1 MTDLLCGR
9 LSATVPDDLSADAG
23 ARVDRMLHHLPD
35 RLGSQVLTR
44 LSALPGEWC
53 LRRLD
58 LVLPMDAD
66 ATDPHTEELWAE
78 HIIDALLDRLASGHD
93 VVHYP
98 HATDALVEAVAD
110 LARREPGH
118 AWAWRQIGVLH
129 PGDPDPQTDARGAA
143 LTALARFPEQVG
155 VVLARAADRA
165 GLASLHRLLGNAGWQ
180 AVARLLEI
188 PMEDLEGNPDRSGPL
203 RTPGSDAPP
212 LTMSTHL
219 GALGARDM
227 RLLRLVAESGFGTAC
242 LAEGLRP
249 SPGTARVWA
258 AVVLFEVDPGRCA
271 DPALLAP
278 LSRLLIGRQGGTDTL
293 LGVVHSTVP
302 DPRPSRLPGQHR
314 EGRHQDTGTPLPG
327 PTASGYEEWNR
338 DGAGEDVR
346 SVAGNTVRDTTGWAG
361 LLFWLNAAGSIRDR
375 LLEDPRLADRTIRWV
390 QRQIAPRLVPVEDDD
405 PVVAAFAGQPPSAPR
420 PGGPPATA
428 EEQEAL
434 VEIASAW
441 TAALLERL
449 DPEPPVEE
457 QLLRVARRRGEI
469 TADPG
474 WIDVWLDPDEVDVG
488 VRRAGLDLDPDWI
501 PWLGTVVRFRY
512 G

>member
-1 MTDLLCGR
+1 MTDLMCGR

-23 ARVDRMLHHLPD
+23 TRVDRMLHHLPD

-66 ATDPHTEELWAE
+66 ATDPHTEELWAGR
-78 HIIDALLDRLASGHD
+78 IIDALLDRLASGHD

-98 HATDALVEAVAD
+98 HTTDALVEAVAD

-155 VVLARAADRA
+155 VVLVRAADRA
-165 GLASLHRLLGNAGWQ
+165 GLASLHRLLGDAGWQ
-180 AVARLLEI
+180 AVARLLGI
-188 PMEDLEGNPDRSGPL
+188 PMEGLEGHSDRSGPL
-203 RTPGSDAPP
+203 RTAGSDAPP

-219 GALGARDM
+219 GNPGARDM

-242 LAEGLRP
+242 LAAGLRP

-258 AVVLFEVDPGRCA
+258 AVVLFEVDPGRSVDVA
-271 DPALLAP
+271 AIEPLARV
-278 LSRLLIGRQGGTDTL
+278 LMGRPGGAETSPGMVRSTVTDT
-293 LGVVHSTVP
+293 
-302 DPRPSRLPGQHR
+302 RPSRPPAQRRDAGATA
-314 EGRHQDTGTPLPG
+314 GG
-327 PTASGYEEWNR
+327 PTASGHEGVNR
-338 DGAGEDVR
+338 AGAGEDIR
-346 SVAGNTVRDTTGWAG
+346 PIAGNGTRDTTGWAG
-361 LLFWLNAAGSIRDR
+361 LLFWLNAADGIRDR
-375 LLEDPRLADRTIRWV
+375 LLDDPRLADRTIRWV

-405 PVVAAFAGQPPSAPR
+405 PVVAAFAGQPPSAPW
-420 PGGPPATA
+420 PGGPTATA

-434 VEIASAW
+434 AEIASAW
-441 TAALLERL
+441 TAALIERL
-449 DPEPPVEE
+449 DPEPSVEE